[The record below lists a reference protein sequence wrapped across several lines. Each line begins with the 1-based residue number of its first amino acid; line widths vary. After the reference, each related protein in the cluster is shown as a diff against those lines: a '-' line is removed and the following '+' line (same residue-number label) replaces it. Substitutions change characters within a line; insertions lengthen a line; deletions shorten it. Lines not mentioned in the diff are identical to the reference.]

1 MVVGAKTE
9 APEVYNFGRSS
20 EFILGHVPVGC
31 PGRDS
36 KQVMRLQVRSPK
48 KRSGLKILPCE

>member
-1 MVVGAKTE
+1 MVGAETE
-9 APEVYNFGRSS
+9 ALEVNNFGRSS

-31 PGRDS
+31 PSGDG
-36 KQVMRLQVRSPK
+36 KQVMRLEVKSPK